1 MTKEAIEIRGMKFTP
16 DQARAVKTLD
26 QNLTINAGAGS
37 GKTRVLTE
45 RYLEI
50 LLTSQEQGGLMYK
63 EDALDRIVAI
73 TFTKKAAAEMKDRI
87 RERLTEYLVNN
98 LIDSKENQEERDW
111 VFKLLDN
118 LSKAKISTI
127 HSFCSDII
135 RNNLFELGIKADFS
149 IMEGL
154 EEKELQD
161 EAIST
166 VLEEII
172 NEPEDRLYKEL
183 EEVTYL
189 YGKRKLFKMLK
200 EMLDNREG
208 IENFLAEN
216 KSKDLHKVI
225 NKTVYDQNLKGI
237 GDYLNDQELNEVMK
251 ELEGFISKNESRGV
265 KVIKGILND
274 YPELISALNL
284 YRESG
289 KQEAENELLNLHFK
303 FLNYFYDFD
312 KDKEVKIGRAMVAAD
327 WEGGNEVKKA
337 AYRNFETIKEIIFDK
352 VPTVKDKP
360 LIISDE
366 RPAEI
371 LEILL
376 RLHKQVAKRYEDL
389 KEREGYLDYLDLEKR
404 VVSAFSNNYD
414 LVERLRKQIDFIM
427 VDEFQDTN
435 QTQWDIIRPLVTQ
448 DNDYKQLEEGKLF
461 IVGDPKQSIYG
472 FRRADVRI
480 FNEVTRQITDNNIDN
495 EKLVKLKK
503 NFRSNKEI
511 IDFINYLF
519 SDIFP
524 RDDEEANDYD
534 VKYQD
539 LTFGRNNKYE
549 AKVDRDPDSHIELL
563 LTQYFNDD
571 EYSSAEYEAEL
582 IANKIEW
589 LVEESDKQIFKGDSL
604 NSVDYGD
611 IAILMRSRT
620 RLKDYEEALEKS
632 NIPYRTVQGK
642 GFYQRQEIYDIYLV
656 LKALIYPENEINTF
670 GLFRSPLFALS
681 DDQLFKL
688 MIGNVDDDSS
698 LLERIFTNHP
708 QIKAKFDKWQ
718 RLKEEISIDRL
729 VDTILTDCGAYMTYL
744 AGTSGEQRLANF
756 KKLIEAAASFTQ
768 DQGNNLYLFLERLAS
783 LMEEEDKEGDGEVEV
798 EAGNYVRLMT
808 VHASKGKEF
817 PVVFLADLNNAG
829 NSRLGDLVCDEVNGR
844 EQVGFTYYNEV
855 LERDKTSSY
864 GIIKDNLL
872 LKDKMEGKRVFYVA
886 ATRTEEMLFLSG
898 DVRIKNDGGI
908 TLNHSLKWLMQGLGY
923 EEEDLVEFLES
934 EEEYKIEEIDGEYD
948 KFNLKISKNPR
959 QITEIEKEEEFEE
972 VKEELAVEIEPDEF
986 KLDPK
991 VVFPSSLAE
1000 EESYHNKTVKDEV
1013 AVTKET
1019 NNKLN
1024 EIELSFLKEKEA
1036 TLKGTLVHE
1045 AIELLSTGNE
1055 LDRDYLF
1062 NCHLEYTEYPGLR
1075 ANVEEVIDKVEECPE
1090 FNEILES
1097 ECRPE
1102 VEFYY
1107 KREGQP
1113 ISGSIDLLFK
1123 DENDNWAVVDWKTN
1137 RIDDMDY
1144 VEQLVEKYRRQIEV
1158 YQEVVQEMTGQDE
1171 VKGYLYFTEADE
1183 GERLVEV
1190 VNSLQLTVK
1199 PRKEL
1204 PN

>member
-1 MTKEAIEIRGMKFTP
+1 MTKEAIEVRGMKFTP

-45 RYLEI
+45 RYLDI
-50 LLTSQEQGGLMYK
+50 LLTPQSQGGLMYK

-87 RERLTEYLVNN
+87 RERLTEYLANN

-225 NKTVYDQNLKGI
+225 NKTVYDHNLKGI

-337 AYRNFETIKEIIFDK
+337 AYRKFETIKKIVFDK
-352 VPTVKDKP
+352 VPTVNDKP

-371 LEILL
+371 LDILL
-376 RLHKQVAKRYEDL
+376 RLHKQVAKRYETL

-414 LVERLRKQIDFIM
+414 LVERLRRQIDFIM

-495 EKLVKLKK
+495 EKLVKLRK

-519 SDIFP
+519 NDIFP
-524 RDDEEANDYD
+524 KDDEETSDYD

-589 LVEESDKQIFKGDSL
+589 LVEESDKQIFKDDSL

-620 RLKDYEEALEKS
+620 RLKDYEEALEKF

-642 GFYQRQEIYDIYLV
+642 GFYQRQEVYDIYLV
-656 LKALIYPENEINTF
+656 LKALIYPEDEINTF

-708 QIKAKFDKWQ
+708 KIKAKFDKWQ

-729 VDTILTDCGAYMTYL
+729 INTILTDCGAYTTYL

-756 KKLIEAAASFTQ
+756 KKLIAAAANFTQ
-768 DQGNNLYLFLERLAS
+768 DQGNNLYLFLERLES
-783 LMEEEDKEGDGEVEV
+783 LMEEEDKEGDGEVKV

-829 NSRLGDLVCDEVNGR
+829 NSRLGDFVCDEVNGR
-844 EQVGFTYYNEV
+844 EQVGFTYYNEA

-864 GIIKDNLL
+864 GIIKDNLSF
-872 LKDKMEGKRVFYVA
+872 KDKMEGKRVFYVA

-898 DVRIKNDGGI
+898 DVRIKSKGGI

-923 EEEDLVEFLES
+923 EEEDLVEFLDS
-934 EEEYKIEEIDGEYD
+934 EEEYKIEEIVGEYG
-948 KFNLKISKNPR
+948 KFNLIISKNPR
-959 QITEIEKEEEFEE
+959 QINEIEKEEEFEE
-972 VKEELAVEIEPDEF
+972 VKEELAVEIEVDEF

-991 VVFPSSLAE
+991 VIFPSSLAE

-1019 NNKLN
+1019 DNKLN
-1024 EIELSFLKEKEA
+1024 KIEVSFLKEKEA

-1055 LDRDYLF
+1055 LNRDYLF

-1137 RIDDMDY
+1137 RIDNMEY
-1144 VEQLVEKYRRQIEV
+1144 VEQLVEEYRRQVEV
-1158 YQEVVQEMTGQDE
+1158 YQEIVQEMTGQE
-1171 VKGYLYFTEADE
+1171 KVKGYLYFTEADE
-1183 GERLVEV
+1183 GQRLVEV

-1199 PRKEL
+1199 PRKEFS
-1204 PN
+1204 N